1 MRGAPRNKEAAWVK
15 VRLYIDHLIE
25 LNMYLASFPGEKLSN
40 KIIMTDLN
48 EILLNSMTN
57 SWRKKAYVHIF
68 DCGYITFKKD
78 VNMFK
83 RMDISESI
91 YKGVVEPSYKNY

>member
-1 MRGAPRNKEAAWVK
+1 M
-15 VRLYIDHLIE
+15 L
-25 LNMYLASFPGEKLSN
+25 PGTN
-40 KIIMTDLN
+40 MTDKIVMT
-48 EILLNSMTN
+48 EMDKILLNSMTN

-68 DCGYITFKKD
+68 DCGSITFKKD